1 MDNKGVPTPN
11 KKTTQEVEHIT
22 PNDIREFFK
31 RVNNVKKD

>member
-1 MDNKGVPTPN
+1 MNNKGVQTPN
-11 KKTTQEVEHIT
+11 KRTTQGMEHIT